1 MFKNILLPTDGSDLA
16 VKATETAVRFAQV
29 HGARIVAIC
38 VAQPFPFVPMAEGGA
53 VVPDAEVFETQI
65 TTAAQANINKVATA
79 CAAAGVPFEGIVS
92 NSHTP
97 YKDIV
102 DAADKHNCDII
113 LMASHGRGGLSK
125 LLLGSETQ
133 KVLAHTTLPVLV
145 LR

>member
-29 HGARIVAIC
+29 HGARIVAIS
-38 VAQPFPFVPMAEGGA
+38 VAQPFPFVPLTDGA

-79 CAAAGVPFEGIVS
+79 CAAASVPFEGIVS

-102 DAADKHNCDII
+102 DAAQKHNCDII

>member
-29 HGARIVAIC
+29 HGARIISIC
-38 VAQPFPFVPMAEGGA
+38 VAQPFPFVPMAEGA
-53 VVPDAEVFETQI
+53 VVPDAEVLDTQI
-65 TTAAQANINKVATA
+65 TAAAKANINKVATA
-79 CAAAGVPFEGIVS
+79 CAAAGVPFEGIVT

-102 DAADKHNCDII
+102 DAAEKHNCDII

-125 LLLGSETQ
+125 MLLGSETQ